1 MPLGSRVRNK
11 FDLNWRPR
19 TDLAKLIDAA
29 WAYKRAPEHPQKGLV
44 SWVTVSLICE
54 LQYTIHWFHH
64 RIARV
69 ESER

>member
-44 SWVTVSLICE
+44 S
-54 LQYTIHWFHH
+54 
-64 RIARV
+64 
-69 ESER
+69 